1 MTDCRP
7 MAATINPGGGPF
19 PAAVPAPWQ
28 RPRRP
33 AVLDASRAALIP
45 LRPLTISEML
55 DAAFLVVRR
64 NARLMIGLPL
74 VIAGGAG
81 AYLLGGIGIW
91 FLLSN
96 TTEDWAQILAV
107 VLYGL
112 LGLLLLTMSLV
123 WMTAVLSGLTLQ
135 TVLGHGF
142 APPTAVSLRRSL
154 RLFWPMM
161 GLSLLQWVAGSIL
174 QSVISILY
182 YLALLGTLINSD
194 QLGPAITIIV
204 TVIGYLLLAAA
215 YSYISLTVPA
225 FATENKHAPAW
236 IGKPQ
241 RPTNILTAFERSFK
255 LIGLRNLPR
264 ATLIMA
270 GGMAIST
277 HRGAARRHRLTAGR
291 AVVRDRARGR
301 RPGGADQPV
310 DLHRGRSDSL
320 PSWRCRPCWRSSPPC
335 RPCSISI
342 FGCAAR
348 GWTWRCAS
356 TAYRSRSRPR
366 HRRSSW
372 CRCRRRCPRRRPC
385 RQGSPCPRRRFRGSN
400 LRGRDHDPV
409 GHPGRARSGRGPAT
423 GARGTGQDQVRR

>member
-1 MTDCRP
+1 
-7 MAATINPGGGPF
+7 MAATINPGSG
-19 PAAVPAPWQ
+19 PAPTTASVPWL

-45 LRPLTISEML
+45 LRPLTITEVL

-91 FLLSN
+91 FLLS
-96 TTEDWAQILAV
+96 ESSADWAQILAV

-123 WMTAVLSGLTLQ
+123 WMTAVLSGVTLQ
-135 TVLGHGF
+135 TVLGPGF
-142 APPTAVSLRRSL
+142 APPTVQSLRRSL
-154 RLFWPMM
+154 RLFWPMI
-161 GLSLLQWVAGSIL
+161 GLSVLQWVAGSVL

-204 TVIGYLLLAAA
+204 SVIGYLLLAAA

-225 FATENKHAPAW
+225 YATENQHAPAW
-236 IGKPQ
+236 IGTPQ
-241 RPTNILTAFERSFK
+241 RRTNIVTAFGRSIT

-270 GGMAIST
+270 GGMAISVT
-277 HRGAARRHRLTAGR
+277 VVLLVGIGSLMVVLLYATAL
-291 AVVRDRARGR
+291 
-301 RPGGADQPV
+301 GADPLV
-310 DLHRGRSDSL
+310 VLTS
-320 PSWRCRPCWRSSPPC
+320 
-335 RPCSISI
+335 
-342 FGCAAR
+342 
-348 GWTWRCAS
+348 GWTYIGVFGFAS
-356 TAYRSRSRPR
+356 IVAMSALLAFIAAVQTLLYLDLRMRREGLDLAMRFDCVPIPQPTAPPPVYLVPIRPPMPPPPMPPRPMAPQQPPGPRS
-366 HRRSSW
+366 
-372 CRCRRRCPRRRPC
+372 
-385 RQGSPCPRRRFRGSN
+385 
-400 LRGRDHDPV
+400 
-409 GHPGRARSGRGPAT
+409 
-423 GARGTGQDQVRR
+423 